1 MAMRKQRE
9 DEFKPTF
16 VDMTYLCPKDPN
28 YQKIKDA
35 EGWVATTADAPTHL
49 GGFITDIQFRP
60 KKHNIVGPDGRP
72 MQFETQEKSAVWVCA
87 KDGSEVKLDP
97 YKV

>member
-1 MAMRKQRE
+1 MQKQRQ

-35 EGWVATTADAPTHL
+35 EGWVETADGAPTHL
-49 GGFITDIQFRP
+49 GGFITDIKYTDE
-60 KKHNIVGPDGRP
+60 KKRTYAQDGR
-72 MQFETQEKSAVWVCA
+72 QIEFVVKHKSAKWTCSTC
-87 KDGSEVKLDP
+87 GSEKVLDP
-97 YKV
+97 YPV